1 MEGSVKQ
8 KQKKV
13 RAFSKTHLPAT
24 ECASECECL
33 EDGFKVA
40 GRRLSADSSSSV
52 RKKEVAGAFLL

>member
-1 MEGSVKQ
+1 MRQTKNKEEA
-8 KQKKV
+8 

-40 GRRLSADSSSSV
+40 GRLLSADSSSSV